1 MTFAETLQKLK
12 DNIESTTVV
21 TLSARKLWA
30 STIEDILD
38 RMEEDDDGDDFD
50 DDDDDDERES
60 EGDSYLSPKASFQ
73 VSYAL
78 GIPQWKVD
86 EDHEDAILQLC
97 ELAQRRKR

>member
-38 RMEEDDDGDDFD
+38 RMDEEEDEFD
-50 DDDDDDERES
+50 EEEEEEEERES

-73 VSYAL
+73 VSYTL
-78 GIPQWKVD
+78 GTPQWKVD

>member
-1 MTFAETLQKLK
+1 MTFVESLQKLK
-12 DNIESTTVV
+12 DNIESTTIV

-38 RMEEDDDGDDFD
+38 RMEEEEDDDFD
-50 DDDDDDERES
+50 DDDADDEHEA

-73 VSYAL
+73 VSHAL

>member
-1 MTFAETLQKLK
+1 MTFVESLQKLK
-12 DNIESTTVV
+12 DNIESTTIV

-38 RMEEDDDGDDFD
+38 RMEEEEDDDFD
-50 DDDDDDERES
+50 DDDDDDEHEA

-73 VSYAL
+73 VSHAL